1 MQKTNFNS
9 TINLTN
15 EYADHSIANLW
26 KVFPQLKNLIINQS
40 KSEVIS
46 QPMIVDKFI
55 FYQIILEKM
64 KSYFELKETF
74 IISDS
79 IGIIL
84 KDIKSIIEHISYLQ
98 PDKTNKNNK
107 TNIEKKI
114 KFPSIKKYST
124 SKPIE
129 DIKSKTSRNYSI
141 KSNGRGKLN
150 NSKSPSM
157 NQSFKMDELNEG
169 NINYIYLNLNKN
181 EKPKIKL
188 VHFADMDSDIENTKS
203 KIINNNVTKKKSNL
217 KKSNLKNKDFSL
229 TSTFKSDNIKTNEN
243 QTQKRLIIKNKTS
256 YPIRNKSNGLKLN
269 ENSKSKEKMKESSYN
284 NLINYSLYEK
294 NINELF
300 NIDDKDFDI
309 LEFDIKVGK
318 ENTLSLIGKYVFNY
332 FNFGEIINESKYNN
346 WCKKITEGYIRNNSY
361 HTDLHAADITHT
373 SYIYFKEGLINE
385 TIKLDKSSICAIF
398 LSCICHDYKHPGVNN
413 NYLIET
419 NNLIALNYNDK
430 SVLENMHISETF
442 KLIFS
447 DKNCNIFENFEKEN
461 YKKIR
466 KQMIS
471 CVLNTDMS
479 FHKSFLDFMNKLLNN
494 QNNENYTQNYMDL
507 IVHTADISN
516 PTKTFSVYYKWAKL
530 VVEEF
535 YQQGDKEKGLGLNC
549 SCDRDKVT
557 LYKNQL
563 GFIDYIEKPYFDLF
577 VKVFPKLNFLVEN
590 LKGNRQQIV
599 LLEEEDNKN
608 KEKKK

>member
-15 EYADHSIANLW
+15 EYADHSIANLL

-169 NINYIYLNLNKN
+169 NINYIYLFSFCSV
-181 EKPKIKL
+181 EAS
-188 VHFADMDSDIENTKS
+188 FANA
-203 KIINNNVTKKKSNL
+203 
-217 KKSNLKNKDFSL
+217 SL
-229 TSTFKSDNIKTNEN
+229 
-243 QTQKRLIIKNKTS
+243 
-256 YPIRNKSNGLKLN
+256 P
-269 ENSKSKEKMKESSYN
+269 
-284 NLINYSLYEK
+284 
-294 NINELF
+294 
-300 NIDDKDFDI
+300 
-309 LEFDIKVGK
+309 
-318 ENTLSLIGKYVFNY
+318 
-332 FNFGEIINESKYNN
+332 
-346 WCKKITEGYIRNNSY
+346 
-361 HTDLHAADITHT
+361 
-373 SYIYFKEGLINE
+373 
-385 TIKLDKSSICAIF
+385 
-398 LSCICHDYKHPGVNN
+398 
-413 NYLIET
+413 
-419 NNLIALNYNDK
+419 
-430 SVLENMHISETF
+430 
-442 KLIFS
+442 
-447 DKNCNIFENFEKEN
+447 
-461 YKKIR
+461 
-466 KQMIS
+466 
-471 CVLNTDMS
+471 
-479 FHKSFLDFMNKLLNN
+479 
-494 QNNENYTQNYMDL
+494 
-507 IVHTADISN
+507 
-516 PTKTFSVYYKWAKL
+516 
-530 VVEEF
+530 
-535 YQQGDKEKGLGLNC
+535 
-549 SCDRDKVT
+549 
-557 LYKNQL
+557 
-563 GFIDYIEKPYFDLF
+563 
-577 VKVFPKLNFLVEN
+577 
-590 LKGNRQQIV
+590 
-599 LLEEEDNKN
+599 
-608 KEKKK
+608 

>member
-15 EYADHSIANLW
+15 EYADHSIANLL

-46 QPMIVDKFI
+46 QPMIVDKFT

-84 KDIKSIIEHISYLQ
+84 KDIKSIIELISYLQ
-98 PDKTNKNNK
+98 LDKSNK
-107 TNIEKKI
+107 TNVEKKI

-129 DIKSKTSRNYSI
+129 NIKSKTSRNYSI

-181 EKPKIKL
+181 EKPKLKL

-256 YPIRNKSNGLKLN
+256 YPIRNKSN
-269 ENSKSKEKMKESSYN
+269 
-284 NLINYSLYEK
+284 
-294 NINELF
+294 
-300 NIDDKDFDI
+300 
-309 LEFDIKVGK
+309 KVK
-318 ENTLSLIGKYVFNY
+318 
-332 FNFGEIINESKYNN
+332 
-346 WCKKITEGYIRNNSY
+346 
-361 HTDLHAADITHT
+361 
-373 SYIYFKEGLINE
+373 
-385 TIKLDKSSICAIF
+385 
-398 LSCICHDYKHPGVNN
+398 
-413 NYLIET
+413 
-419 NNLIALNYNDK
+419 
-430 SVLENMHISETF
+430 
-442 KLIFS
+442 
-447 DKNCNIFENFEKEN
+447 
-461 YKKIR
+461 
-466 KQMIS
+466 
-471 CVLNTDMS
+471 
-479 FHKSFLDFMNKLLNN
+479 
-494 QNNENYTQNYMDL
+494 
-507 IVHTADISN
+507 
-516 PTKTFSVYYKWAKL
+516 
-530 VVEEF
+530 
-535 YQQGDKEKGLGLNC
+535 
-549 SCDRDKVT
+549 
-557 LYKNQL
+557 
-563 GFIDYIEKPYFDLF
+563 
-577 VKVFPKLNFLVEN
+577 
-590 LKGNRQQIV
+590 
-599 LLEEEDNKN
+599 
-608 KEKKK
+608 

>member
-1 MQKTNFNS
+1 MLKTNTNS

-15 EYADHSIANLW
+15 EYADHSITNLL
-26 KVFPQLKNLIINQS
+26 KVFPQLKNLIFNQS
-40 KSEVIS
+40 KSEIMS
-46 QPMIVDKFI
+46 QPMIVDKFS

-84 KDIKSIIEHISYLQ
+84 KDIKSIIQHISYIQ
-98 PDKTNKNNK
+98 PDKTNN
-107 TNIEKKI
+107 EKKI
-114 KFPSIKKYST
+114 KFPLIKKFST
-124 SKPIE
+124 SKPRE
-129 DIKSKTSRNYSI
+129 DIINKTSRNYSI

-157 NQSFKMDELNEG
+157 NQSFKTDELNEG
-169 NINYIYLNLNKN
+169 KINYIYLNFDKK
-181 EKPKIKL
+181 EKPKLKL
-188 VHFADMDSDIENTKS
+188 VHFADIDSDIENAKS
-203 KIINNNVTKKKSNL
+203 KIINKVTTKKSNL
-217 KKSNLKNKDFSL
+217 KKSNLKKKDFSL
-229 TSTFKSDNIKTNEN
+229 TTTFKLDNIKTNEN

-256 YPIRNKSNGLKLN
+256 YPIRNKSNGLKLYD
-269 ENSKSKEKMKESSYN
+269 SYKSKEKMKKSSSN
-284 NLINYSLYEK
+284 NLINYSLCEK
-294 NINELF
+294 NLNELF

-385 TIKLDKSSICAIF
+385 TIKLDNSSICAIF

-479 FHKSFLDFMNKLLNN
+479 FHKNFLDFMNKLLNN
-494 QNNENYTQNYMDL
+494 QTNESDTQNYMDL

-557 LYKNQL
+557 IYKSQL
-563 GFIDYIEKPYFDLF
+563 GFIDYIEIPYFDLF

>member
-1 MQKTNFNS
+1 MLKTNTNS

-15 EYADHSIANLW
+15 EYADHSITNLL
-26 KVFPQLKNLIINQS
+26 KVFPQLKNLIFNQS
-40 KSEVIS
+40 KSEVMS
-46 QPMIVDKFI
+46 QPMIVDKFS

-84 KDIKSIIEHISYLQ
+84 KDIKSIIQHISYIQ
-98 PDKTNKNNK
+98 PDKTNN
-107 TNIEKKI
+107 EKKI
-114 KFPSIKKYST
+114 KFPLIKKFST
-124 SKPIE
+124 SKPRE
-129 DIKSKTSRNYSI
+129 DIKNKTSRNYSI

-157 NQSFKMDELNEG
+157 NQSFKTDELNEG
-169 NINYIYLNLNKN
+169 KINYIYLNFDKK
-181 EKPKIKL
+181 EKPKLKL
-188 VHFADMDSDIENTKS
+188 VHFADIDSDIENAKS
-203 KIINNNVTKKKSNL
+203 KIINKVTTKKSNL
-217 KKSNLKNKDFSL
+217 KKSNLKKKDFSL
-229 TSTFKSDNIKTNEN
+229 TTTFKLDNIKTNEN
-243 QTQKRLIIKNKTS
+243 QIQKRLIIKNKTS
-256 YPIRNKSNGLKLN
+256 YPIRNKSNGLKLYD
-269 ENSKSKEKMKESSYN
+269 SYKSKEKMKKSSSN
-284 NLINYSLYEK
+284 NLINYSLCEK
-294 NINELF
+294 NLNELF

-385 TIKLDKSSICAIF
+385 TIKLDNSSICAIF

-479 FHKSFLDFMNKLLNN
+479 FHKNFLDFMNKLLNN
-494 QNNENYTQNYMDL
+494 QTNESDTQNYMDL

-557 LYKNQL
+557 IYKSQL
-563 GFIDYIEKPYFDLF
+563 GFIDYIEIPYFDLF